1 MLLGILNKSYYT
13 SVHETNTESSIDLS
27 IDLMKSTNNERRGFK
42 VENIRVV
49 LQKVQFDL
57 QLGLDRG
64 KTLEVNSHQPPPT
77 QRTFTV
83 HIGPLIKSGG
93 FNVNIL
99 LRNIIPS
106 IKEKI

>member
-27 IDLMKSTNNERRGFK
+27 IDLMESTNNERSRFK

-64 KTLEVNSHQPPPT
+64 KTLEINYHQPPPT
-77 QRTFTV
+77 QRTFTLHV
-83 HIGPLIKSGG
+83 TCSPY
-93 FNVNIL
+93 
-99 LRNIIPS
+99 
-106 IKEKI
+106 